1 MRGPKLSLRGSP
13 QGRSARAHQADATPS
28 LPAAARVSFS
38 LCTSVSCRV
47 RGNWDLGFA
56 KYKSGTS
63 CVCLSSDDLWVSH
76 RPPFGCHTATFSGHV
91 LYGRDQ
97 LSLPISGEE
106 GEQGTCTCAER
117 QRPEATLVPALDASS
132 YRPLQ
137 GRLVLGIQGDTRP
150 QGEAGGVQA
159 CSVCR
164 AVSAG
169 SWLSCP
175 LSLAYKVA
183 QSFQVVKTQA

>member
-1 MRGPKLSLRGSP
+1 MLSLRGSP
-13 QGRSARAHQADATPS
+13 QGRSARAHQAEVTPS

-38 LCTSVSCRV
+38 LCTSVRCRV

-63 CVCLSSDDLWVSH
+63 CVCLSSGDLWVNH
-76 RPPFGCHTATFSGHV
+76 RPPFGGHTAMFSGHV
-91 LYGRDQ
+91 LYGRGQ
-97 LSLPISGEE
+97 LLLPISGEE
-106 GEQGTCTCAER
+106 GEQGTCTSDQMSSWCPHR
-117 QRPEATLVPALDASS
+117 ALPPTGPCRAGWC
-132 YRPLQ
+132 R
-137 GRLVLGIQGDTRP
+137 GIQGDTGP

-164 AVSAG
+164 AISAG
-169 SWLSCP
+169 SLLSCP